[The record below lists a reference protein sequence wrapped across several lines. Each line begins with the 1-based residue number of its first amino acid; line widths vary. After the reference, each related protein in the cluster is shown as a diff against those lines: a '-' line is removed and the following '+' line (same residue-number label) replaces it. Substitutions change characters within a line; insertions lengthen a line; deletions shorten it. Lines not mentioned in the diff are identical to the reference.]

1 MIKEEVFILRI
12 VRIRVFHWGDEDKDI
27 LFDRI
32 IQAVER
38 RYEIV
43 KGKGQVLDVFVNDIL
58 CHVEME
64 EINDFFVLTSIIKC
78 NDRYKRENMS
88 KYKFSFFDLSSSLS
102 HIPSL
107 NILSTF
113 AIFIFPAEDENL
125 AIALVEK
132 LSHYLSKPRI
142 GVGNC

>member
-78 NDRYKRENMS
+78 NDRYKLENMS